1 MRHVK
6 ITVTGKVQKIGFRF
20 MAMQTAVKLGVSGF
34 VKNVDNDKV
43 YIEAEGEEGKV
54 EEFIKW
60 CKTGPTWARV
70 DQISIEKGELKN
82 FISFDIM
89 QR

>member
-70 DQISIEKGELKN
+70 DQISVEKGELKM
-82 FISFDIM
+82 FTSFDILH
-89 QR
+89 R

>member
-1 MRHVK
+1 MIHVN

-20 MAMQTAVKLGVSGF
+20 LAMQTAVKLGVSGF
-34 VKNVDNDKV
+34 VRNVDNDKV

-70 DQISIEKGELKN
+70 DQISVEKGELKN
-82 FISFDIM
+82 FATFDILP
-89 QR
+89 R